1 MDFRFNSTML
11 FGDSDILVNDDETCA
26 IEESEGLVGGEGTV
40 IIFSNLLFS
49 LFSYFNL
56 FVSVTLIRKFFMKI
70 NDKIG

>member
-1 MDFRFNSTML
+1 ML

-49 LFSYFNL
+49 LFYYFNL
-56 FVSVTLIRKFFMKI
+56 FVSVTLIRKFFIKFA
-70 NDKIG
+70 DKIG